1 MSYRNPHQP
10 SKTGSKGER
19 YALTPHVCIY
29 KDAKTNRLAWVLAE
43 KHLVFEG
50 YGLQPVRKSFAMNTA
65 LAGEGKMGSS
75 VKTVPSAAEAVPA
88 FNHLCTS

>member
-1 MSYRNPHQP
+1 MSYRNHISQAKLAPR
-10 SKTGSKGER
+10 ER
-19 YALTPHVCIY
+19 GTRLTPHVCIY

-65 LAGEGKMGSS
+65 LAGEGKW
-75 VKTVPSAAEAVPA
+75 VRA
-88 FNHLCTS
+88 